1 MANIRMEIL
10 LKITKIK
17 SEIER
22 EQEDSDSEINQSQSQ
37 NDEISKSA
45 SSMFNKAYQVT

>member
-1 MANIRMEIL
+1 MEIL

-17 SEIER
+17 SEMER
-22 EQEDSDSEINQSQSQ
+22 GKEDTESEINQSQSQ

-45 SSMFNKAYQVT
+45 SSMFNKAYKVR